1 MKRPARLFLPLL
13 ATACVHHRIEFSDI
27 QHPISTPKQNAA
39 VVVVIDQATLD
50 QTVDVHSWMTGIA
63 HSWDARPGQMLK
75 QVADVE
81 LPQMFSS
88 YEVTPAYRPATGG
101 SDRPLSLQLTVPSY
115 RFENFHATVSVRA
128 IARGSS
134 EAPLFEKTYTR
145 DGDTQGGKMFWGG
158 AFAMKS
164 AIRQSSYDA
173 YKKVFADLR
182 QDLKAA
188 LDSQAPQGGQASP
201 PSDAAAAP

>member
-1 MKRPARLFLPLL
+1 MKRSAMLFLPLL
-13 ATACVHHRIEFSDI
+13 ATACIHHRIEFSDI

-39 VVVVIDQATLD
+39 MVVVIDQATLD

-88 YEVTPAYRPATGG
+88 YEVTATYQPPTGG
-101 SDRPLSLQLTVPSY
+101 ADRPLALQLTVPSY
-115 RFENFHATVSVRA
+115 RFENFHATVTVRA
-128 IARGSS
+128 IAHGSS
-134 EAPLFEKTYTR
+134 EAPLFDKTYTK

-182 QDLKAA
+182 QDLQEVLEAR
-188 LDSQAPQGGQASP
+188 APQAGQASAP
-201 PSDAAAAP
+201 AEAAGSP

>member
-1 MKRPARLFLPLL
+1 MGCSLPHVAIERLPHRLIQLGNYQGHPSQRGSMKPGAAVILLL
-13 ATACVHHRIEFSDI
+13 ATSGCIHHRIEFGDI
-27 QHPISTPKQNAA
+27 QHSISTPKQNAA

-115 RFENFHATVSVRA
+115 RFENF
-128 IARGSS
+128 
-134 EAPLFEKTYTR
+134 
-145 DGDTQGGKMFWGG
+145 
-158 AFAMKS
+158 
-164 AIRQSSYDA
+164 
-173 YKKVFADLR
+173 
-182 QDLKAA
+182 
-188 LDSQAPQGGQASP
+188 
-201 PSDAAAAP
+201 